1 LVHLDENELSA
12 YARRELA
19 GAARDPAERHLREC
33 AECRA
38 LLEDLAALCADPEA
52 ERPAPPSPPPASPAA
67 PAFLSNGTAVGR
79 YVILRP
85 VGAGG
90 FGEVYAA
97 YDPKL
102 DRMIALKLLRAGSSE
117 QDRLL
122 REAQAMARLSHPN
135 VTQVFDV
142 AALEDRICIAM
153 EFIEGRD
160 LRQWL
165 LEGPRSWREVADV
178 FVQAGAGLA
187 AAHAA
192 SLVHR
197 DFKPANVLIGR
208 DGRVSVTDFGLAR
221 LERSAT
227 AAAAARP
234 DIAARP
240 EALLDLTLTSA
251 GMVVG
256 TPAYMA
262 PEQHGGDPGGA
273 RADQFA
279 FCVALYEALFGQHPF
294 RAEGEGAA
302 ALIRAVRA
310 GEVREPPAAPA
321 VPGWLKR
328 AVQRGLEKDPAARH
342 ASMDAL
348 LREISVAP
356 RERRQRVRLWAA
368 GLLLLSAIPAARA
381 YDLYRQRASLC
392 TGAAAK
398 VEEVWGDARREDVRR
413 AFAASGQRRAGPSFA
428 AVDHA
433 LTGYL
438 ARWADLFTESCRET
452 RLRGEQSEQVMAARL
467 LCLERART
475 GARTLARELLAGDAD
490 VVEHASTSTAALP
503 DLEECRHLE
512 GLLLLPTP
520 PAPARAAI
528 DATFDQLAEVKA
540 LRAAGRSDRALALAG
555 EALKAARALGY
566 APLLA
571 EALLVHARGLL
582 VRGDARAAEA
592 ELHQAIRAAAEGRFD
607 RIAAEAWVALV
618 TVVGVVERDLPR
630 ALALQEAAEAAIARA
645 GSDRALEAELRG
657 ALGMALLYQGRAA
670 EALAQQERALALAGE
685 EAAGAGPRHT
695 RVAEALRELGRT
707 QEAEV
712 HARRAV
718 ELIERESGAGHPLLS
733 LPLEI
738 AAEAQC
744 ARGEAAEC
752 FQLIR
757 LAGSLRAAQGDR
769 DPALVPELWVLAEA
783 LEGLRRF
790 DEVRPVL
797 EKAAELARRG
807 LPPGDPLVALADARL
822 AGAKG
827 DPEAMRRAISALE
840 RAEGA
845 SHPDVGRARDAL
857 GAALRARSDWPAAR
871 AEHARALELLRSHGG
886 DRSPLL
892 ARPLAG
898 LAECEA
904 RLGRPDAARDAFQRA
919 LAVAD
924 PGEIALA
931 KAARRALDALP
942 PR

>member
-1 LVHLDENELSA
+1 VDHLDENALSA
-12 YARRELA
+12 YARRELS
-19 GAARDPAERHLREC
+19 GAARATAEEHLRRC
-33 AECRA
+33 AECRS

-52 ERPAPPSPPPASPAA
+52 ERPAPAA
-67 PAFLSNGTAVGR
+67 PTTSALSSGTAVGR

-102 DRMIALKLLRAGSSE
+102 DRLIALKLLRAGSE

-135 VTQVFDV
+135 VVHVFDV
-142 AALEDRICIAM
+142 AALDDRICVAM
-153 EFIEGRD
+153 ELIEGRD

-165 LEGPRSWREVADV
+165 AEGPRSWREVVGV
-178 FVQAGAGLA
+178 FAQAGAGLA

-192 SLVHR
+192 GLVHR
-197 DFKPANVLIGR
+197 DFKPANVLIGK

-221 LERSAT
+221 LERGQAAPS
-227 AAAAARP
+227 AAAE
-234 DIAARP
+234 IAARP

-262 PEQHGGDPGGA
+262 PEQLGGDPGSA

-279 FCVALYEALFGQHPF
+279 FCVALYEALHGQHPF

-302 ALIRAVRA
+302 ALIRAVQA
-310 GEVREPPAAPA
+310 GALKEPPASSAA
-321 VPGWLKR
+321 PGWVRR
-328 AVQRGLEKDPAARH
+328 AVQRGLQRDPQARWP
-342 ASMDAL
+342 SMDAL

-356 RERRQRVRLWAA
+356 RERRQRLRLWAA
-368 GLLLLSAIPAARA
+368 GLALLAAIPAARV
-381 YDLYRQRASLC
+381 YDSYRQRASLC

-398 VEEVWGDARREDVRR
+398 VDEVWGDARRAEVRR
-413 AFAASGQRRAGPSFA
+413 AFAASGQPRAEASFSS
-428 AVDHA
+428 VDRA
-433 LTGYL
+433 LAGYL
-438 ARWADLFTESCRET
+438 SRWAELFTESCRET

-475 GARTLARELLAGDAD
+475 GARTLARELQAGDAD
-490 VVEHASTSTAALP
+490 VVEHAPGAAGALP
-503 DLEECRHLE
+503 DLEECRSLE

-520 PAPARAAI
+520 PAGSRAAI

-540 LRAAGRSDRALALAG
+540 LRAAGRADRALALGG
-555 EALKAARALGY
+555 EALKAARQLQY

-571 EALLVHARGLL
+571 EALLVHARGLI
-582 VRGDARAAEA
+582 VRGDAKAAEA
-592 ELHQAIRAAAEGRFD
+592 ELHQAVRAAAEGRFD

-618 TVVGVVERDLPR
+618 TLVGVVERDLPR
-630 ALALQEAAEAAIARA
+630 ALALEEAAQAAIARA
-645 GSDRALEAELRG
+645 GQDRALEAELRG
-657 ALGMALLYQGRAA
+657 ALGMALLYQGRAR
-670 EALAQQERALALAGE
+670 EALAHEERALALAGDE
-685 EAAGAGPRHT
+685 GPGAGPRHA

-718 ELIERESGAGHPLLS
+718 ELIERESGADHPLLA

-744 ARGEAAEC
+744 ARGEAPEC
-752 FQLIR
+752 FQTIR
-757 LAGSLRAAQGDR
+757 RAGALRAGRGAE

-783 LEGLRRF
+783 LEGMHRSA
-790 DEVRPVL
+790 EVRPVL
-797 EKAAELARRG
+797 EKAVELARRG
-807 LPPGDPLVALADARL
+807 LRPEDPLVALADARL
-822 AGAKG
+822 AKAKG
-827 DPEAMRRAISALE
+827 EPEALRRAIAALE
-840 RAEGA
+840 RVEGA
-845 SHPDVGRARDAL
+845 GHPDVARARDAL
-857 GAALRARSDWPAAR
+857 GETLRARSDWTAAR
-871 AEHARALELLRSHGG
+871 AEHARALELLQSAQGE
-886 DRSPLL
+886 RSPLL
-892 ARPLAG
+892 ARPLVG
-898 LAECEA
+898 LAACEA
-904 RLGRPDAARDAFQRA
+904 KLGRADAAKAALERA

-924 PGEIALA
+924 PGEITLA
-931 KAARRALDALP
+931 KDARRALEALP